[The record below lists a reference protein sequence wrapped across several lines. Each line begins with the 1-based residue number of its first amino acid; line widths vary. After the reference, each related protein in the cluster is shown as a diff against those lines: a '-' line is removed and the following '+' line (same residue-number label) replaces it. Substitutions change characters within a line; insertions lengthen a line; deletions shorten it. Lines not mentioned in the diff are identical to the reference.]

1 MSLAKAPGALSIAT
15 DAAAL
20 QAAVEA
26 WRKAA
31 EHVALVPTMGALHEG
46 HLSLIRLAAE
56 RARRVVV
63 SIFINRPQFNSEED
77 FSAYPRTEEEDLRK
91 LARAPVSLV
100 YAPKSEAMYPKGF
113 ATTVTVAGPALGLEG
128 ERRPG
133 HFAGV
138 ATVVTKLLLQCAPDI
153 AVFGE
158 KDYQQLLVIQT
169 LVRDLDLPVRIVCAP
184 TVREADGLACS
195 SRNALLS
202 EKERAI
208 APALYRALTRLA
220 SDINKGDSIAAAC
233 ATAEQSLRA
242 AGFSRID
249 YVAVRDAETLAPV
262 ERLTRP
268 ARALAAAWL
277 GHTRLIDNVPL
288 AAP

>member
-1 MSLAKAPGALSIAT
+1 MSLAKAPRALPIAT
-15 DAAAL
+15 EAPAL

-26 WRKAA
+26 WRKAG
-31 EHVALVPTMGALHEG
+31 ERVALVPTMGALHEG

-63 SIFINRPQFNSEED
+63 SIFVNRPQFNSEED
-77 FSAYPRTEEEDLRK
+77 FSAYPRTEEDDLRK
-91 LARAPVSLV
+91 LAHAPVSLV
-100 YAPKSEAMYPKGF
+100 YAPKSEAMYPAGF
-113 ATTVTVAGPALGLEG
+113 ATTITVEGPALGLEG
-128 ERRPG
+128 AMRPG

-138 ATVVTKLLLQCAPDI
+138 ATVVAKLLLQCAPDI

-195 SRNALLS
+195 SRNILLS
-202 EKERAI
+202 EKERAN
-208 APALYRALTRLA
+208 APALYRTLMGLA
-220 SDINKGDSIAAAC
+220 SEIEEGGSIAAAC
-233 ATAEQSLRA
+233 AAAEQSLHA
-242 AGFSRID
+242 AGFGRID

-277 GHTRLIDNVPL
+277 GRTRLIDNVPL
-288 AAP
+288 IPR